1 MTHGTGAHGAGL
13 ARCQTQRGM
22 DSDRQVEWSHSPRG
36 AWGPQLSRTVTERK
50 RSRNKQIIKNIYSET
65 RADTYGD
72 AQAQHKRRPIWPLQ
86 RLFSF
91 SPQDPDDGVRTNYK
105 VQCTVYCTQHGLGA
119 YKHFSDSDPP
129 VGNNSRARS
138 KRQA

>member
-1 MTHGTGAHGAGL
+1 MVMHNTSVDRSG
-13 ARCQTQRGM
+13 RCRG
-22 DSDRQVEWSHSPRG
+22 
-36 AWGPQLSRTVTERK
+36 
-50 RSRNKQIIKNIYSET
+50 
-65 RADTYGD
+65 
-72 AQAQHKRRPIWPLQ
+72 Q